1 MSFCSFLSTVMF
13 GVCLTLINESDG
25 LRRNS
30 RLAFKMAHG
39 YGKRSWSPDE
49 LIDKISLD
57 PEVPYSSPNG
67 LYQDPYRTP
76 SFADSLLYQLL
87 RENRRIAGNEAESE
101 YDSPTER
108 PSNLY

>member
-1 MSFCSFLSTVMF
+1 MF
-13 GVCLTLINESDG
+13 GVCLTLIHESDG

-49 LIDKISLD
+49 LIDTISLD
-57 PEVPYSSPNG
+57 PEVPYSSPDG

-76 SFADSLLYQLL
+76 SFADSLLYRLL
-87 RENRRIAGNEAESE
+87 RENRRIAGNEAEYGTLVKASESE
-101 YDSPTER
+101 YDIPTER
-108 PSNLY
+108 PSSLY